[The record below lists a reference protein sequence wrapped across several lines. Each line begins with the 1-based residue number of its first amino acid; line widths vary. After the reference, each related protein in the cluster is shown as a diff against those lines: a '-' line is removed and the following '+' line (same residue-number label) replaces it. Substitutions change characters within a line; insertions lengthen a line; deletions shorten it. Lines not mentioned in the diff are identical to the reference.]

1 MGGRSSAPNGCG
13 QELTVNRR
21 KVPGMP
27 SITRVDFIPIP
38 TQDAERATAFYSDT
52 LGLTQSEHTKDK
64 PFSEFDLGG
73 TTLSVWNPSMAG
85 LEFNANTNAVA
96 LHTDDVKGM
105 RAELESKGVMFF
117 GDTVDTGV
125 CHMAFFADVDG
136 NPLML
141 HGRYVPR

>member
-1 MGGRSSAPNGCG
+1 
-13 QELTVNRR
+13 
-21 KVPGMP
+21 MP
-27 SITRVDFIPIP
+27 SITRVDFVPIP
-38 TQDAERATAFYSDT
+38 TRDAEKATAFYTDV
-52 LGLTQSEHTKDK
+52 LGLTQVEHTVDK

-73 TTLSVWNPSMAG
+73 TTLNVWDPSTAG
-85 LEFNANTNAVA
+85 RDFQANTNAVA

-105 RAELESKGVMFF
+105 REQLEGKGVTFF
-117 GDTVDTGV
+117 GDTLDTGV

>member
-1 MGGRSSAPNGCG
+1 
-13 QELTVNRR
+13 
-21 KVPGMP
+21 MP

-38 TQDAERATAFYSDT
+38 TQDAEKATAFYTDV
-52 LGLTQSEHTKDK
+52 LGLTQGEHTLDK

-73 TTLSVWNPSMAG
+73 TTLSIWDPSSAG
-85 LEFNANTNAVA
+85 RDFQANTNAVA

-105 RAELESKGVMFF
+105 REQLEGKGVTFF
-117 GDTVDTGV
+117 GDTLDTGV

>member
-1 MGGRSSAPNGCG
+1 
-13 QELTVNRR
+13 
-21 KVPGMP
+21 MP
-27 SITRVDFIPIP
+27 SITRVDFVPIP
-38 TQDAERATAFYSDT
+38 TQDAEKATAFYTDV
-52 LGLTQSEHTKDK
+52 LGLTQDEHTVDK

-73 TTLSVWNPSMAG
+73 TTLSVWDPSTAG
-85 LEFNANTNAVA
+85 RDFQANTNAVA

-105 RAELESKGVMFF
+105 REQLEGKGVTFF
-117 GDTVDTGV
+117 GDTLDTGV